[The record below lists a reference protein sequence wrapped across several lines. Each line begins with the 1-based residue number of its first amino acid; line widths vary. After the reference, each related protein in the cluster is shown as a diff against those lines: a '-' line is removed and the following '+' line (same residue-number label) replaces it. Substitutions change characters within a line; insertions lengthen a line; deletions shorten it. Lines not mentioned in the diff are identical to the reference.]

1 MPDVIVPAPIDV
13 PEAQLDDLRTR
24 LARTRWPE
32 RETVEDWSQG
42 VPLAYLQEVC
52 STWRDEYDW
61 RCCERELN
69 RYGQLRFV
77 DVGPDGAPLG
87 IQVLHAPSPH
97 ADALPLVL
105 THGWPGSTVE
115 FLDVVEALRDPAANG
130 RDAADAF
137 HVVCPSLP
145 GYGFSDRPAST
156 GWNVEAIADSWARLM
171 SALGYE
177 RFGAQGG
184 DWGAMITSALGTGM
198 PDNVAGIHV
207 TMPLAQRPPE
217 GEVPPLTKAEQA
229 ALNDRRLFQARGTGY
244 SAEQSTRPQTIGYG
258 LLDSPAAQC

>member
-1 MPDVIVPAPIDV
+1 M
-13 PEAQLDDLRTR
+13 
-24 LARTRWPE
+24 
-32 RETVEDWSQG
+32 EDWSQG

-105 THGWPGSTVE
+105 THGWPGSVVE
-115 FLDVVEALRDPAANG
+115 FLDVVEALRDPAADG
-130 RDAADAF
+130 GDAADAF

-156 GWNVEAIADSWARLM
+156 GWNVEAVADSWARLM

-184 DWGAMITSALGTGM
+184 DWGAAVTTRLGVQH
-198 PDNVAGIHV
+198 PARCVGIHLNMV
-207 TMPLAQRPPE
+207 SVGPGRDG
-217 GEVPPLTKAEQA
+217 GEMTPAEQA
-229 ALNDRRLFQARGTGY
+229 AVDSLAHYQQGTAGIRRSKRRGRRPSATG
-244 SAEQSTRPQTIGYG
+244 SSTRRPVRRPGSSRSSGHGRTT
-258 LLDSPAAQC
+258 AAIPRTSSADTVSSTT